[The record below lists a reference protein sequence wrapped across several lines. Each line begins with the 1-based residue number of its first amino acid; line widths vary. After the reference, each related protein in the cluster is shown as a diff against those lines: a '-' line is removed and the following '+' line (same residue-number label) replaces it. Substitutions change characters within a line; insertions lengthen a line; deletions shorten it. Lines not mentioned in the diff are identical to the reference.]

1 MTARLVSRLVSR
13 LGATLVVLVGGLLL
27 VPASPA
33 AACSCVR
40 DQPAELAVQADVAFT
55 GVLQEQRADD
65 EDVAHRFRVQTVH
78 AGDVHRIQDVVTPRG
93 GEASCGIEWETGADM
108 VVLGYVDE
116 EGRVA
121 ANLCTGSAAR
131 TDPSYDTVLG
141 ALGEG
146 AAPLPGRSVVELD
159 RFRREDLRWFSLAIG
174 VIGLTALAVL
184 ARRRLRSR

>member
-1 MTARLVSRLVSR
+1 VTGRLLAA
-13 LGATLVVLVGGLLL
+13 LGVLVGVLLL
-27 VPASPA
+27 VPAGPA
-33 AACSCVR
+33 SACSCVS
-40 DQPAELAVQADVAFT
+40 DQPAELAEHAGVAFT

-65 EDVAHRFRVQTVH
+65 DDVAHRFRVRTVH
-78 AGDVHRIQDVVTPRG
+78 AGDVHRTQDVVTPTG
-93 GEASCGIEWETGADM
+93 GSAACGIEWDTGADM

-121 ANLCTGSAAR
+121 ANLCTGSVAR
-131 TDPSYDTVLG
+131 TDPSYDTVLE

-146 AAPLPGRSVVELD
+146 AAPSPGRSVVELD

-184 ARRRLRSR
+184 ARRRLRSG